1 MADMLA
7 PLENLIEQFRR
18 IPSVGKKSATRMAYS
33 ILEYTDE
40 KAKALSDAIL
50 EAKEH
55 ITLCPK
61 CFQYAMDGQLCS
73 VCADDERDNSVI
85 CVVEDCR
92 ASYSIERVRDYKG
105 TYHVLHGVLSPLD
118 GIGPEDI
125 RAAELCQ
132 RVADGDVKE
141 VIIATDPDVEG
152 EATAVYITKLLKP
165 LGVKVSRLAYGMSVG
180 GDLEYT
186 DEGTLARAISG
197 RRELD

>member
-1 MADMLA
+1 
-7 PLENLIEQFRR
+7 
-18 IPSVGKKSATRMAYS
+18 MAYS
-33 ILEYTDE
+33 ILEYSDE
-40 KAKALSDAIL
+40 KAKALSDAII

-55 ITLCPK
+55 ITLCPR
-61 CFQYAMDGQLCS
+61 CFQYSIDGQECDVCS
-73 VCADDERDNSVI
+73 DEERDRSII

-92 ASYSIERVRDYKG
+92 AAYSIERVRDYKG
-105 TYHVLHGVLSPLD
+105 MYHVLHGVLSPLD

-125 RAAELCQ
+125 RAAELCE
-132 RVADGDVKE
+132 RIAEGGVKE

-152 EATAVYITKLLKP
+152 EATALYITKLLKP

-197 RRELD
+197 RREID

>member
-1 MADMLA
+1 MSDMLA

-33 ILEYTDE
+33 ILEYSEE
-40 KAKALSDAIL
+40 KAKALSDAII

-55 ITLCPK
+55 ITLCPR
-61 CFQYAMDGQLCS
+61 CFQYSIDGMECS
-73 VCADDERDNSVI
+73 VCSDEERDRSVI

-92 ASYSIERVRDYKG
+92 AAYSIERVRDYKG
-105 TYHVLHGVLSPLD
+105 MYHVLHGVLSPLD

-125 RAAELCQ
+125 RAAELCE
-132 RVADGDVKE
+132 RVAEGEVKE